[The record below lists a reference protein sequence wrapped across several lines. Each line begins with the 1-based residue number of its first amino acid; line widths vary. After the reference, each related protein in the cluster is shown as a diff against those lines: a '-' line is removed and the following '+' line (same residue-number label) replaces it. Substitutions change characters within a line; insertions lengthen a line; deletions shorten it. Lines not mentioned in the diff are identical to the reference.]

1 MSFREMLRVLRR
13 RWYAA
18 ALVLVVTGGLSLPV
32 YHPKAEYQASVV
44 LVLIPPAQPGQPNA
58 LAAATPSVAATGLAV
73 DFILQSDAGTAAL
86 RRDGVTDAFTVAPR
100 NSGTEETPAYTVPSE
115 LLTVTGASP
124 ADALSETAT
133 LAKAFDSSLRTLQES
148 VGVEVRSLINAA
160 TLTPPAVAELRG
172 SKSRGLAGM
181 AFLGIGF
188 SIWAALW
195 LDRRLDRRR
204 ARLLEPGTSDQGER
218 VPSPSGLFSRRLRLA
233 RSHSE

>member
-18 ALVLVVTGGLSLPV
+18 ALVLAVTAGLSLPV

-58 LAAATPSVAATGLAV
+58 LAATTPSVAATGLAV
-73 DFILQSDAGTAAL
+73 DFILQSDAETAAL
-86 RRDGVTDAFTVAPR
+86 RRAGVTDAFTVAPR
-100 NSGTEETPAYTVPSE
+100 NSGTQETPAYTVPSE

-124 ADALSETAT
+124 TATLSETAT
-133 LAKAFDSSLRTLQES
+133 LTRAFDSSLRSLQQS
-148 VGVEVRSLINAA
+148 VGVEVRSLIVAA
-160 TLTPPAVAELRG
+160 ALTPPAVAELRG

-188 SIWAALW
+188 AIAAALW
-195 LDRRLDRRR
+195 LDRRADRQLARR
-204 ARLLEPGTSDQGER
+204 MARNASEQDEN
-218 VPSPSGLFSRRLRLA
+218 VPLGRFSRRLRLP